1 MIRAKTNNVGHKSFL
16 EIGFREVI
24 NLGIWLE
31 KSRSLNLPRN
41 RELQLWYLKL
51 DEVLASTINTQSDIK
66 ASSAAILI
74 A

>member
-1 MIRAKTNNVGHKSFL
+1 LVGK
-16 EIGFREVI
+16 EQIA
-24 NLGIWLE
+24 
-31 KSRSLNLPRN
+31 LNPPRN

-51 DEVLASTINTQSDIK
+51 DEVFSGPIYTQSDIK